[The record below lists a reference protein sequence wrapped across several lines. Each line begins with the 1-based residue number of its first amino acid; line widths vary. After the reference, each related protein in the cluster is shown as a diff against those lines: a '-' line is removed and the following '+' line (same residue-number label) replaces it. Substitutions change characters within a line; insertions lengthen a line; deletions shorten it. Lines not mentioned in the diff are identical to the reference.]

1 MTRITQVI
9 QGFETHSFKSNFES
23 GPASTVTASGEEG
36 RGKVAGTNLLLTSI
50 ITPFP
55 FCCYSYNI
63 LCMLLA
69 LLKQQRVDMKGMT
82 KGSPLN
88 EEVPPLLEAGGK
100 LEVVLSLVSIMY
112 P

>member
-1 MTRITQVI
+1 MTPITQVI

-23 GPASTVTASGEEG
+23 WPAGTVTGSGEEG
-36 RGKVAGTNLLLTSI
+36 RGKVAGSNLLLTSL

-55 FCCYSYNI
+55 FRGYSSYI
-63 LCMLLA
+63 WCMLLA

-100 LEVVLSLVSIMY
+100 LEVVLSPYTESNM
-112 P
+112 